1 MCKESSL
8 EKLQIG
14 VQQKYLC
21 SRQECRQLKQRYL
34 QLEQRCLQLEEETR
48 MLRERLNTNS
58 KNSSKPPS
66 QDPHRKSRQSNPT
79 GKKSG
84 GQPGHRGHKR
94 KYYPKEEV
102 KETIELFPEICPHC
116 NGKHFGTDSSVEL
129 QQVIE
134 LPQIS
139 PEVTQYYIHT
149 TKCLKCGESVRANVP
164 KEARRSF
171 GPRLMGFLTMLVA
184 EGHLSKRKIC
194 AIAKHL
200 GVRISLGSVCNIH
213 RLAATLLEKPAQI
226 IRDYVLECGKVNADE
241 TSWRVLKEKHWAW
254 IGVTSKATF
263 LKIDPSRSTQAYL
276 RIFGAFKGI
285 LTTDRYGAY
294 NCHTGRR
301 QSCLA
306 HIDRSF
312 AKMSQRAGIDQFCG
326 KMLQEQLDQIFKLW
340 SVFKKGEISRL
351 ELQTKSTDP
360 IENIKALLILT
371 GRKAKER
378 QSQALA
384 NDLLKRFDTLWT
396 FLHEEGVEPT
406 NNLAERGLRSLVIFR
421 KLSQGNQSDWGAKI
435 VK

>member
-1 MCKESSL
+1 MIL
-8 EKLQIG
+8 
-14 VQQKYLC
+14 
-21 SRQECRQLKQRYL
+21 
-34 QLEQRCLQLEEETR
+34 
-48 MLRERLNTNS
+48 
-58 KNSSKPPS
+58 
-66 QDPHRKSRQSNPT
+66 
-79 GKKSG
+79 
-84 GQPGHRGHKR
+84 
-94 KYYPKEEV
+94 
-102 KETIELFPEICPHC
+102 
-116 NGKHFGTDSSVEL
+116 
-129 QQVIE
+129 
-134 LPQIS
+134 
-139 PEVTQYYIHT
+139 
-149 TKCLKCGESVRANVP
+149 
-164 KEARRSF
+164 
-171 GPRLMGFLTMLVA
+171 
-184 EGHLSKRKIC
+184 
-194 AIAKHL
+194 
-200 GVRISLGSVCNIH
+200 
-213 RLAATLLEKPAQI
+213 
-226 IRDYVLECGKVNADE
+226 
-241 TSWRVLKEKHWAW
+241 
-254 IGVTSKATF
+254 
-263 LKIDPSRSTQAYL
+263 SRSTQAYL

-421 KLSQGNQSDWGAKI
+421 KLSQGNQSDWGAKFTERVMTVASTLKQNSQNLFEFLTGLFEAYHGKRSPPPVI
-435 VK
+435 L